1 MNILRIVLSASIATF
16 TLNSAM
22 AAGSSSEPAAKV
34 EKCADGEVYDKK
46 AKECVKEEE
55 SSLNDADLLDN
66 GRALAYAGRF
76 EEAVKVLN
84 KIENKQT
91 AEVQNYLGFSSR
103 NAGNIDKGLAHYR
116 TALSINPDYTLARS
130 YMGQAL
136 LKKGDRAGAVIQ
148 LSEIKDR
155 VGTEAREYKLLAASL
170 HEHYVNGSIVY

>member
-1 MNILRIVLSASIATF
+1 MSILRIVLSAGIATL
-16 TLNSAM
+16 TLNTAL

-34 EKCADGEVYDKK
+34 EECATGEVYDKK

-55 SSLNDADLLDN
+55 SSLNDSDLLDN

-76 EEAVKVLN
+76 EEAVKVLD

-103 NAGNIDKGLAHYR
+103 NAGDLDKGLAHYR
-116 TALSINPDYTLARS
+116 VALSIDPDYTLARS

-136 LKKGDRAGAVIQ
+136 LKKGDRAAAVIQ
-148 LSEIKDR
+148 LSEIKSR
-155 VGTEAREYKLLAASL
+155 VGTDAREYKLLAASL
-170 HEHYVNGSIVY
+170 QEHALSGSVVY